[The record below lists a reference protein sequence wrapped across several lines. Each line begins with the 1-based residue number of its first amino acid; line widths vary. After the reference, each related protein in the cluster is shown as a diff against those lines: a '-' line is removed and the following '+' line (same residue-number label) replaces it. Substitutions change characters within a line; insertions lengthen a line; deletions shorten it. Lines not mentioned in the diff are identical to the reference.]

1 MALDTNRSRVWTG
14 TSAEAAQI
22 DVGLRR
28 YMLGVYNYMAS
39 GLALTGVTALVVAN
53 TPAIR
58 DVFFAQTARGVAP
71 TIIGWIAIVAPILL
85 VFALSAGVNRMRGS
99 TAQTLFWVYAG
110 LMGVSIAS
118 ILLAYTGD
126 SVARVFFITAA
137 TFGALSL
144 YGYTTKRDLTGFGRF
159 LFMGLVGL
167 IIAGVVNIFLQS
179 AMVYFVYSVVGV
191 LLFAGLTAYD
201 TQKIKELYFAGD
213 FERGPDGQIRQRRA
227 APLSRLHQPVHHA
240 DPVDGR
246 PPPVNGAVSP
256 D

>member
-39 GLALTGVTALVVAN
+39 GLALTGVTAMVVAN

-118 ILLAYTGD
+118 ILLAYTGV

-213 FERGPDGQIRQRRA
+213 SSEV
-227 APLSRLHQPVHHA
+227 LTVKS
-240 DPVDGR
+240 
-246 PPPVNGAVSP
+246 VNGALRLYL
-256 D
+256 DFINLFIMLIQLMGDRRQ